1 MATADLSTP
10 PQTPTFDPWADFEEA
25 RKCSGLDVSD
35 YALQCRD
42 TESSDEEEDEWGQMP
57 SNRAFSLM
65 RARVCRLPCG
75 DIHVCESDCPYASQG
90 VDANGRGNG
99 DWVCKYTGLVVTRC
113 CEERTDLS
121 TGRSTWSADPD
132 MQGGGI
138 VGGKWRKKRD
148 MKKESA
154 QAYMTSQSFDD
165 SEMPRAIEAPKAA
178 RSGTKR
184 GALCVDEEV
193 PVDTGPKRIRVSKK
207 DVRSNSTRTMLVDE
221 AMTTFSKLFGKYGAV
236 VVSSDKTPVVDARLL
251 NFDLLFQAAVKKYL
265 KETAAKGGRPSMD
278 EIHNIALAVNN
289 VIADEKRKLKQD
301 SQRSKLDAPSITG
314 VRFRQQ
320 AAVLAVALWT
330 GACGTSYLSQ
340 ARRGADSFRPF
351 CAGVYYGFKRGLA
364 LSDGTVLVPRIDD
377 FAKALPSSKVIA
389 TDASLKSLHAS
400 SHRGLC
406 TIHRAIAAAGQAKE
420 ARTVF
425 ADAIRAAKSF

>member
-1 MATADLSTP
+1 
-10 PQTPTFDPWADFEEA
+10 
-25 RKCSGLDVSD
+25 
-35 YALQCRD
+35 
-42 TESSDEEEDEWGQMP
+42 
-57 SNRAFSLM
+57 
-65 RARVCRLPCG
+65 
-75 DIHVCESDCPYASQG
+75 
-90 VDANGRGNG
+90 
-99 DWVCKYTGLVVTRC
+99 
-113 CEERTDLS
+113 
-121 TGRSTWSADPD
+121 
-132 MQGGGI
+132 
-138 VGGKWRKKRD
+138 
-148 MKKESA
+148 
-154 QAYMTSQSFDD
+154 
-165 SEMPRAIEAPKAA
+165 
-178 RSGTKR
+178 
-184 GALCVDEEV
+184 
-193 PVDTGPKRIRVSKK
+193 
-207 DVRSNSTRTMLVDE
+207 MLVDE